1 MEEEI
6 ISLYLSGYGSTTIV
20 ELLSLTKRKV
30 LKVLNANNLIP
41 KKSSNH
47 YDNFEF
53 DGKYWKSKYTCNS
66 CSEDIE
72 IKASKPY
79 YLARN
84 LKKKNICKKCSLDL
98 QVGEGNPFYN
108 KKHTDETINKIS
120 SSKTGI
126 VTSDHMSTDKYR
138 KIVSDLAK
146 ERWGSGK
153 MEKTRLKLSQIMKD
167 KHIKGEIKSINRS
180 KAEFEIIDC
189 LERNNIQCEPN
200 YHIDSK
206 IYDIYIPK
214 YNLLVEYNGDY
225 WHCNPKKYSE
235 DYFHSKKNKTAKEI
249 WEYDKNKLD
258 LANQRGYNYLI
269 IWESDYK
276 LNPNIINVYLDK
288 YETRKN

>member
-1 MEEEI
+1 
-6 ISLYLSGYGSTTIV
+6 
-20 ELLSLTKRKV
+20 
-30 LKVLNANNLIP
+30 
-41 KKSSNH
+41 
-47 YDNFEF
+47 
-53 DGKYWKSKYTCNS
+53 
-66 CSEDIE
+66 
-72 IKASKPY
+72 
-79 YLARN
+79 
-84 LKKKNICKKCSLDL
+84 LDL

-200 YHIDSK
+200 HYIDSK

-214 YNLLVEYNGDY
+214 YNLLIEYNGDY

-258 LANQRGYNYLI
+258 LANQRGYNYI
-269 IWESDYK
+269 VIWESDYK